1 MWYYNSTFYSCCI
14 DNVEVTS
21 SAAVCPAPVIA
32 SVTKDYHSAT
42 VAWTGQGT
50 DYEVN
55 IKQTTA
61 SSWPTPDIAVSAT
74 SHTFNGLLPS
84 TSYTFR
90 VRQDCTADTIGY
102 SEWVEGIFTTDSLP
116 CFAPDS
122 LHATAVTNA
131 TATLDWTVLG
141 NETNWDIHVWTPG
154 GIDSIYRVGT
164 RPATVGG
171 FIAGITY
178 NASIRA
184 LCGVDLLE
192 GEWSD
197 TVTFIT
203 AICPDVTG
211 LTANN
216 VTTNSVTLNWTAD
229 PMAQTWTIE
238 YGFEG
243 FDQGTG
249 TTVQA
254 NTNSYVVTG
263 LLDDTPY
270 EFYVKANCGT
280 DWISENWVRVLAT
293 TQSGG
298 VTCDAPTGVN
308 ATVADNAVTVNWTA
322 NTGNISFEIEY
333 GPRGFSHGAGTTT
346 TATTAP
352 AVISNLDYET
362 QYDLYVRAICDLNTY
377 SAYSNVVTFTTGQR
391 PSEDCEPVSNLTV
404 TEITDNTAH
413 VAWTPAEGTDTWQ
426 IVVTDAQGANVA
438 DEVRTESFYDLAGL
452 TAGKDYT
459 VKVRT
464 VCVDN
469 NFSAY
474 VSTNFRTTGG
484 VGISDANTVSCT
496 IYPNPTTSSTTIS
509 VSGVNGKVK
518 IEVVDMNGRVVSSES
533 LECSSDCVK
542 TMDVD
547 NLAQGAYFV
556 RITADNTNMVRK
568 LIVR

>member
-1 MWYYNSTFYSCCI
+1 
-14 DNVEVTS
+14 
-21 SAAVCPAPVIA
+21 
-32 SVTKDYHSAT
+32 
-42 VAWTGQGT
+42 
-50 DYEVN
+50 
-55 IKQTTA
+55 
-61 SSWPTPDIAVSAT
+61 
-74 SHTFNGLLPS
+74 
-84 TSYTFR
+84 
-90 VRQDCTADTIGY
+90 
-102 SEWVEGIFTTDSLP
+102 
-116 CFAPDS
+116 
-122 LHATAVTNA
+122 
-131 TATLDWTVLG
+131 
-141 NETNWDIHVWTPG
+141 
-154 GIDSIYRVGT
+154 
-164 RPATVGG
+164 
-171 FIAGITY
+171 
-178 NASIRA
+178 
-184 LCGVDLLE
+184 
-192 GEWSD
+192 
-197 TVTFIT
+197 VTFIT

-211 LTANN
+211 LTASN

-362 QYDLYVRAICDLNTY
+362 QYDLYVRAICDQNTY

-426 IVVTDAQGANVA
+426 IVVTDAQGADVA
-438 DEVRTESFYDLAGL
+438 DDVRTESFYDLAGL

-484 VGISDANTVSCT
+484 VGISDVNTVSCT
-496 IYPNPTTSSTTIS
+496 IYPNPTSNATTIS

-518 IEVVDMNGRVVSSES
+518 IEVVDMNGRTVASET
-533 LECSSDCVK
+533 LDCSSDCVK